1 MVLHTCQGSFKI
13 QGSGF
18 RVLGFGLCQDMRF
31 RVQDLAMGFGL
42 AVIWVVVK
50 IMVPFWVLIIG
61 AVIFRVPKKGP

>member
-31 RVQDLAMGFGL
+31 RVQDLAMGFGPCCD
-42 AVIWVVVK
+42 
-50 IMVPFWVLIIG
+50 MGGCQNYGPFL
-61 AVIFRVPKKGP
+61 GPYYRCRNI